1 MPRTI
6 LIVDD
11 DPTLVHALGQF
22 FEKEGYRALT
32 SLDGVDALK
41 QVEAQR
47 PDLIILDIQM
57 PRLHGYSFL
66 FELRKIDGGQD
77 IPVVV
82 LTSFADMGGMFQAE
96 GVKEYLVKPCAPQAL
111 LEKVRKYI

>member
-1 MPRTI
+1 MPATI

-22 FEKEGYRALT
+22 FEKEGYRVRT
-32 SLDGVDALK
+32 SPDGADALK

-57 PRLHGYSFL
+57 PKLHGYSFL
-66 FELRKIDGGQD
+66 FELRKIDSNQD
-77 IPVVV
+77 IPVIV
-82 LTSFADMGGMFQAE
+82 LTSFTEMGSMFEAE
-96 GVKEYLVKPCAPQAL
+96 GVKEFLTKPCAPQLL
-111 LEKVRKYI
+111 LEKVKKYI